1 MKGPKNQPHPEVK
14 KFSDFIKSSG
24 YKGGVEDF
32 ASKLLNTNR
41 HGMYYAL
48 KHGGLSDG
56 QKHIIVESLKNGKNR
71 NHGIRDEALSL
82 LESIIG
88 VDIPRASGD
97 NITAKGKKIN
107 IKNTDIRI
115 EGGDYKDLYNQAIK
129 ELKEKENK
137 ISELIGERNAY
148 KSLYEELIAK
158 TKNNASLN

>member
-1 MKGPKNQPHPEVK
+1 METPKNKPHPEVK

-32 ASKLLNTNR
+32 ASELLNTNR

-71 NHGIRDEALSL
+71 KHGIRDEALSL

-88 VDIPRASGD
+88 VSIPRASGD
-97 NITAKGKKIN
+97 NIKAKGKKIN

-115 EGGDYKDLYNQAIK
+115 ETGDYKALYEDSMR
-129 ELKEKENK
+129 ELKEKEKK

-158 TKNNASLN
+158 SKNNTSLN